1 MGNIYG
7 TTVMKSA
14 ASESSATPWT
24 WLGVGMGKHTD
35 HLTVDER
42 NEIHRCL
49 NLGMSLRAIARGL
62 DRPPSAVSREVRRN
76 AVGRHYDA
84 GRAQQ
89 AAQARGQGAAP
100 RYSR

>member
-1 MGNIYG
+1 
-7 TTVMKSA
+7 
-14 ASESSATPWT
+14 
-24 WLGVGMGKHTD
+24 MGKHYD